1 MGLPPQMR
9 LKRHA
14 DFVRVA
20 QQAKGRAN
28 GLVVVRSTPNSLARS
43 RFGFAVSKRVG
54 GAVIRNRVKRR
65 LQETAR
71 QLSVRPGFDVVLIAR
86 PAAADAS
93 FAGLAVAVRDAF
105 SRAGM
110 LTPSGDA
117 PVGVEEARSTEA
129 LR

>member
-9 LKRHA
+9 LKRQA

-28 GLVVVRSTPNSLARS
+28 GLVVVRSTPNSLADS

-65 LQETAR
+65 FQEAVR
-71 QLSVRPGFDVVLIAR
+71 RLSARPGFDVVLIAR

-93 FAGLAVAVRDAF
+93 FAELAVAVRDAF

-110 LTPSGDA
+110 LNPSSEQ
-117 PVGVEEARSTEA
+117 PVGVEETRSTEA
-129 LR
+129 LK

>member
-14 DFVRVA
+14 DFVEVA

-28 GLVVVRSTPNSLARS
+28 GLVIVRSTPNSLASS

-71 QLSVRPGFDVVLIAR
+71 QLSVQPGFDVVLIAR
-86 PAAADAS
+86 PAAADSS
-93 FAGLAVAVRDAF
+93 FARLAVAVRDAF

-110 LTPSGDA
+110 LKQSGDD
-117 PVGVEEARSTEA
+117 PIGVEEARSTEA